1 MEETMSTEQPKKG
14 FIERYGPWIGAIVGI
29 FTFIFLIFPDLQ
41 PTPRPDVDIEIS
53 TIGMERDISYEMY
66 LARQGVTAPKDL
78 TCKELTAN
86 GMVIK
91 PTIKL
96 TGLKGKEIQAKTS
109 LYKADRG
116 LAPSSWFLGLEWL
129 QGPDAEYTPT
139 SNKDTWVFDHW
150 VLYPQADANFYL
162 RLELFLKDK
171 NGLRPLGY
179 KDTEPFAVP
188 LFPECAGPP
197 PDPPYPPDALT
208 PPPN

>member
-1 MEETMSTEQPKKG
+1 MEEAMSTDQSKKSP
-14 FIERYGPWIGAIVGI
+14 IERYGPWIAAIVGI
-29 FTFIFLIFPDLQ
+29 VTLLFVFFPDLK
-41 PTPRPDVDIEIS
+41 PKERPDVDIEIS
-53 TIGMERDISYEMY
+53 TIGMERDISYETY
-66 LARQGVTAPKDL
+66 LERQGVTAPKDL

-91 PTIKL
+91 PTIEL
-96 TGLKGKEIQAKTS
+96 TGLKGGKIQAKTS

-116 LAPSSWFLGLEWL
+116 LVPSSWFLGLERL

-139 SNKDTWVFDHW
+139 SNKDIWVFDHW
-150 VLYPQADANFYL
+150 VLYPQADADFYL

-171 NGLRPLGY
+171 NGLRSLGY

-197 PDPPYPPDALT
+197 PVVPFPPDALT